1 MRREQWIRAVLRSTG
16 ERTVEDDTRMDSG
29 KHESTNGQVTM
40 QHVTQHWAGANRAVL
55 DTARALLGRGQSF
68 ALALVLQTTGSTYRK
83 PGALALVAD
92 DGRRVGVISGGCLES
107 MLEEAAAA
115 VLAADAPRTLTID
128 TRTDDDLIFGS
139 GSGCRGQMRV
149 LLSPVRPQRPNPLY
163 DTIDHAASAG
173 LALQL
178 QFDERHAQDGSHL
191 AAGFAGEACSL
202 RLSSP
207 RRILLIGAGP
217 ECLPLLRFASSLGW
231 RVTLVDHRPAVLQT
245 AAAEA
250 DVSLL
255 ARPEAALT
263 RFGEQSFDAALVMTH
278 TAQADLEALRAL
290 AVRDEPF
297 VGLLGPAARRDELL
311 QQLDAAQRAALLPRL
326 HAPIG
331 IRLGG
336 DGPEPLALSIA
347 AELQR
352 HFHTPP

>member
-1 MRREQWIRAVLRSTG
+1 
-16 ERTVEDDTRMDSG
+16 MDSG
-29 KHESTNGQVTM
+29 KARLATPQLT
-40 QHVTQHWAGANRAVL
+40 TQHWAGANRAVL
-55 DTARALLGRGQSF
+55 DAARLLLSGGQAF
-68 ALALVLQTTGSTYRK
+68 ALALVVQTTGSTYRK

-107 MLEEAAAA
+107 MLEEAAGE
-115 VLAADAPRTLTID
+115 VLVADAPRTLTID
-128 TRTDDDLIFGS
+128 TRADDDLIFGS

-149 LLSPVRPQRPNPLY
+149 LLAPVRPQRSNPLY
-163 DTIDHAASAG
+163 DAIDRAAAAG
-173 LALQL
+173 LSLRL
-178 QFDERHAQDGSHL
+178 EFDERYAQDSAHP
-191 AAGFAGEACSL
+191 AAGFAGTACSL
-202 RLSSP
+202 RLPGP

-250 DVSLL
+250 DSSLL
-255 ARPEAALT
+255 ARPEAALAQL
-263 RFGEQSFDAALVMTH
+263 GSQAFDAALVMTH

-290 AVRDEPF
+290 AQRGEPF

-311 QQLDAAQRAALLPRL
+311 QQLDSAQREALLPRL

-336 DGPEPLALSIA
+336 DGPEPLALSIT

-352 HFHTPP
+352 HFHTPQ